1 MAEYKINENGEI
13 IFPNGRKSVL
23 PAKDS
28 LWVEYIK
35 LEYEI
40 LKSHTPTSDPIKIER
55 YNKLKNYFENGEPI
69 DKENAEKSKLALD
82 EAREKIKQQIIESDK
97 SSDNSVLYT
106 AIANFNKKRNE

>member
-1 MAEYKINENGEI
+1 MAGYKINSDGTI
-13 IFPNGRKSVL
+13 IFPKGRNVL

-40 LKSHTPTSDPIKIER
+40 LKSHNPTSDPIKIER

-69 DKENAEKSKLALD
+69 DSMAAKKSKQALND
-82 EAREKIKQQIIESDK
+82 AMERAKRQIIAADK
-97 SSDNSVLYT
+97 SSDNSVLY
-106 AIANFNKKRNE
+106 AAMAKFKKRDE